1 MKTYTRAIVALFR
14 TNTSACRAQGWDL
27 FAHMRYVAHP
37 QPDEFLYGYMI
48 RACGFGTT
56 QSSIWVQPERALDLW
71 QELRSFIGE
80 GVLPSVYAYN
90 SIISVCA
97 RSREFSGEAFRLTRE
112 MLDAQR
118 DAFGRPLLRPTRNTF
133 RALLTAAKTRGDL
146 SRVRWILAEILSTNA
161 REEGSGDGKK
171 VPLVNEDIMM
181 HVLHAYASYKPPFV
195 RSSTRIFDEKD
206 AKPSEE
212 IMEGGVPQMANDVRE
227 AKGSFS
233 SIPPQTSGEVIAEAR
248 LLFEHIVEDRTQSM
262 DGESLH
268 SPTGHFK
275 DVELTTRLLNSY
287 MAVHCQHNSIGEV
300 QKLFYGSS
308 GVHNEKSLY
317 ERLGVECSLRSF
329 VETLE
334 RCAFPRDHLERKVA
348 LEFAERLWI
357 DAQRIIGAG
366 DGPDPCKSFGTE
378 ARWIERTWAAMIR
391 VMASAGDLDRAMDLL
406 RSFTKIYH
414 PSLVRSTSPELI
426 RASDVGRSLTSM
438 MRSQSLGLALPNSM
452 LSTRVS
458 LFADRPLVRL
468 TSPADEV
475 STRSGLADTTPPL
488 LSFSDLELL
497 HHRLVCEG
505 LKRRKDIA
513 YLKWV
518 CSAYKGALKK
528 RWESA
533 VSTRMSNDDEVST
546 K

>member
-1 MKTYTRAIVALFR
+1 MNQIVGEPTELQRDRLVKAHLNSTSPKYNVGTALQAIHEFESRGLAPQMKTYTRAIVALFR

-97 RSREFSGEAFRLTRE
+97 RSREFSGEAFRLARE

-171 VPLVNEDIMM
+171 VPLVNEDIMV

-212 IMEGGVPQMANDVRE
+212 IMEGGVPQMADDVRE

-233 SIPPQTSGEVIAEAR
+233 SIP
-248 LLFEHIVEDRTQSM
+248 
-262 DGESLH
+262 
-268 SPTGHFK
+268 
-275 DVELTTRLLNSY
+275 
-287 MAVHCQHNSIGEV
+287 
-300 QKLFYGSS
+300 
-308 GVHNEKSLY
+308 
-317 ERLGVECSLRSF
+317 
-329 VETLE
+329 
-334 RCAFPRDHLERKVA
+334 
-348 LEFAERLWI
+348 
-357 DAQRIIGAG
+357 
-366 DGPDPCKSFGTE
+366 
-378 ARWIERTWAAMIR
+378 
-391 VMASAGDLDRAMDLL
+391 
-406 RSFTKIYH
+406 
-414 PSLVRSTSPELI
+414 
-426 RASDVGRSLTSM
+426 ASDLWRGHCGS
-438 MRSQSLGLALPNSM
+438 
-452 LSTRVS
+452 
-458 LFADRPLVRL
+458 
-468 TSPADEV
+468 E
-475 STRSGLADTTPPL
+475 TTL
-488 LSFSDLELL
+488 
-497 HHRLVCEG
+497 
-505 LKRRKDIA
+505 
-513 YLKWV
+513 
-518 CSAYKGALKK
+518 
-528 RWESA
+528 
-533 VSTRMSNDDEVST
+533 
-546 K
+546 